1 MYTTRAKGFMGSRS
15 LKFIVF
21 YGFNRRI
28 KHEFHIF
35 FVSWTLIKQ
44 QGNATTSFTFRYD
57 RKRFYDYRGN
67 HSQNGCKRKSGFKAA
82 STQQRRNLKMQL

>member
-1 MYTTRAKGFMGSRS
+1 MYTTRAKGIIGSRS

-44 QGNATTSFTFRYD
+44 RGNATTIFTFRYD
-57 RKRFYDYRGN
+57 RKRFYVIEGQ
-67 HSQNGCKRKSGFKAA
+67 SFSKRV
-82 STQQRRNLKMQL
+82 